1 MQKHML
7 QKILVTA
14 LISFSVVASG
24 FAQQNYQSFRKLS
37 KPEKYW
43 VLSHPFVA
51 KKSWKCTQRARAT
64 TDSLAQAEVLT
75 DGNGGQL
82 DAFRHAYWMV
92 LLRVEIGERR
102 ARKLGQAHE
111 RGNFLQ
117 YQNGKQEDGAL
128 PDSISTVMDERNNAI
143 GRALGDSLLKH
154 PTDSSLNAVQL
165 VLFAVW
171 NGELWIIRKDE
182 NGKPLSCEGDLLP
195 ESEKKKWNIPK
206 CLVRSDEII
215 TQH

>member
-1 MQKHML
+1 MQK
-7 QKILVTA
+7 KIYVCTLMGVFFAT
-14 LISFSVVASG
+14 LS
-24 FAQQNYQSFRKLS
+24 FAQQNYQSFRQLS

-51 KKSWKCTQRARAT
+51 KKAWRCTQRARAA

-75 DGNGGQL
+75 DANGGQL

-102 ARKLGQAHE
+102 ARKLGEAHE
-111 RGNFLQ
+111 RGNYIEFK
-117 YQNGKQEDGAL
+117 NGKQEDGAL
-128 PDSISTVMDERNNAI
+128 PDSVSTVMDERNNAA
-143 GRALGDSLLKH
+143 GRALGDSLLKN
-154 PTDSSLNAVQL
+154 TADSSFNAVQL

-182 NGKPLSCEGDLLP
+182 NGRPLNCTGDLIL
-195 ESEKKKWNIPK
+195 EEEKKKWNIPK
-206 CLVRSDEII
+206 CLVRSDEIVSA
-215 TQH
+215 H